1 MKRDDGLEKR
11 RRILMGFLN
20 QNFASFFSKFLRR
33 KKEKKTKV
41 TRLFTSYFLGVR
53 TKKKKEGRKETER
66 IYMCVCVCPMYCV

>member
-1 MKRDDGLEKR
+1 
-11 RRILMGFLN
+11 MGFLN
-20 QNFASFFSKFLRR
+20 QNFASFFFLKFFSRK

-41 TRLFTSYFLGVR
+41 LTRLFTSYFLGVR

>member
-1 MKRDDGLEKR
+1 MDWKKEEKNFNG
-11 RRILMGFLN
+11 IFKPKFCFFFFLK
-20 QNFASFFSKFLRR
+20 FFLRK

-66 IYMCVCVCPMYCV
+66 IYIRVCPMCCV